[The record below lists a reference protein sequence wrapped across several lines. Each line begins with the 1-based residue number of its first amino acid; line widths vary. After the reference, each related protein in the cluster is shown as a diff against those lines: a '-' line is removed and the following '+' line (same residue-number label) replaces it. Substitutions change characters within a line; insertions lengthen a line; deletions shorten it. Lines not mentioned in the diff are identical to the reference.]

1 MAVNVSVDRN
11 GTESS
16 MSLIRRFSK
25 RVLGAGIV
33 KRVKGDRYHLR
44 SQSKNRKRVSA
55 LRRVA
60 KREKQADMERQGLVE
75 EKTFRGPKRQ

>member
-1 MAVNVSVDRN
+1 
-11 GTESS
+11 

-44 SQSKNRKRVSA
+44 AQSKNRKRVSA

-60 KREKQADMERQGLVE
+60 KHEKRADMERQGLVE
-75 EKTFRGPKRQ
+75 EKTFRGAKRQ